1 MVCKFYHSPSHNE
14 VNFTVVL
21 YCAHLCMKCFLG
33 ISNFL
38 PQDNHNGVV
47 THLEPDILK
56 CEVKWT
62 PGSITTIKAS
72 GSDGIPAELFQIL
85 TYDAVKVLHLICYG
99 VSCVQPI
106 MKMCSKGRRETGMR

>member
-14 VNFTVVL
+14 VNFTVIL

-62 PGSITTIKAS
+62 PGSSTTIKAS

-85 TYDAVKVLHLICYG
+85 TYDAVKALHLIC
-99 VSCVQPI
+99 
-106 MKMCSKGRRETGMR
+106 